1 MSDKKRIYTVPVR
14 YVFRGEFKIQ
24 AASKAQAEEYA
35 EKHCGLVLGGD
46 IHSSLP
52 DEMVNWDFPVHP
64 EKIVGHGKDA
74 LLVRCGSWIYNV
86 SKEPRIYHIAH

>member
-1 MSDKKRIYTVPVR
+1 MSDRKRIYTVPVR
-14 YVFRGEFKIQ
+14 FVFRGEFKIQ

-52 DEMVNWDFPVHP
+52 DEMVNWDFPIHP
-64 EKIVGHGKDA
+64 EKIVRHGE
-74 LLVRCGSWIYNV
+74 V
-86 SKEPRIYHIAH
+86 EH

>member
-35 EKHCGLVLGGD
+35 EKHCGLVHRCLMKWLIG
-46 IHSSLP
+46 I
-52 DEMVNWDFPVHP
+52 FPYTP
-64 EKIVGHGKDA
+64 KK
-74 LLVRCGSWIYNV
+74 S
-86 SKEPRIYHIAH
+86 

>member
-35 EKHCGLVLGGD
+35 YRND
-46 IHSSLP
+46 ISRFRVVMARRNPAIIH
-52 DEMVNWDFPVHP
+52 
-64 EKIVGHGKDA
+64 
-74 LLVRCGSWIYNV
+74 
-86 SKEPRIYHIAH
+86 

>member
-35 EKHCGLVLGGD
+35 EKH
-46 IHSSLP
+46 SSLP

-64 EKIVGHGKDA
+64 EKIVGHGK
-74 LLVRCGSWIYNV
+74 V
-86 SKEPRIYHIAH
+86 EH

>member
-35 EKHCGLVLGGD
+35 EKLAGWFSEATF
-46 IHSSLP
+46 IHRCL
-52 DEMVNWDFPVHP
+52 MKWLIGIFPYTP
-64 EKIVGHGKDA
+64 KK
-74 LLVRCGSWIYNV
+74 S
-86 SKEPRIYHIAH
+86 

>member
-52 DEMVNWDFPVHP
+52 DEMGFS
-64 EKIVGHGKDA
+64 
-74 LLVRCGSWIYNV
+74 RT
-86 SKEPRIYHIAH
+86 PRKNRRTWQG

>member
-14 YVFRGEFKIQ
+14 YVFMGEFKIK
-24 AASKAQAEEYA
+24 ASSKAQAEEYA

-52 DEMVNWDFPVHP
+52 DEMVNWDFSVHP
-64 EKIVGHGKDA
+64 EK
-74 LLVRCGSWIYNV
+74 S
-86 SKEPRIYHIAH
+86 

>member
-24 AASKAQAEEYA
+24 AASKAQAE
-35 EKHCGLVLGGD
+35 GLVLGGD

-64 EKIVGHGKDA
+64 EKIVGHGK
-74 LLVRCGSWIYNV
+74 V
-86 SKEPRIYHIAH
+86 EH

>member
-64 EKIVGHGKDA
+64 EKIVGHGRSKKKKNCISRRPT
-74 LLVRCGSWIYNV
+74 LCSSRCNT
-86 SKEPRIYHIAH
+86 RRR

>member
-35 EKHCGLVLGGD
+35 EKHCNM
-46 IHSSLP
+46 
-52 DEMVNWDFPVHP
+52 DELN
-64 EKIVGHGKDA
+64 K
-74 LLVRCGSWIYNV
+74 
-86 SKEPRIYHIAH
+86 